1 MIPLEIIRK
10 KRDSEVLSKEEIIE
24 FVNGLTNGSFSDAQ
38 IAAMSMAIFSNGM
51 IPEETVHLTEAMT
64 KSGDTINWSDIIDSE
79 LVCDK
84 HSTGGVGDKTS
95 IVLAP
100 ILAACGLYVP
110 MISGRGLGHTGGTLD
125 KFDSIPGYSTQP
137 DIDTFKKTVKEV
149 GCAII
154 GQTSNLAPADKKLY
168 SIRDVV
174 GTVESLPLITS
185 SILSKK
191 IASGLKSL
199 VLDVKVGNGSF
210 NSTIDISR
218 ELSHSLVNVAK
229 GAGLQCEAI
238 VTDMNQILG
247 KSAGHTLEMLECIN
261 YLKNEYKDSRLES
274 ITNELI
280 SSLLMMVYKISKE
293 EAQKKINEVITN
305 GYAAEKFEMMV
316 AALGGP
322 KKILSSY
329 EKDLSNYSSP
339 KDIFVQNSGWV
350 EKIHTRELGLTLI
363 ELGGGRKQVTDKINY
378 GVGYDNVCS
387 VGDKIDSSRPL
398 LTLYSNNME
407 DDKKLEDRIK
417 DCFVISEKEI
427 TKLPEIYEH
436 INYRVIKLKLIKT

>member
-1 MIPLEIIRK
+1 MIPQEIIRK

-64 KSGDTINWSDIIDSE
+64 KSGDIINWSDIIDSE

-218 ELSHSLVNVAK
+218 ELSHSLVSVAK
-229 GAGLQCEAI
+229 GAGLRCEAI

-261 YLKNEYKDSRLES
+261 YIKNEYKDSRLES

-293 EAQKKINEVITN
+293 EAQKKINEVIAN

-322 KKILSSY
+322 KNILSSY
-329 EKDLSNYSSP
+329 EKDLSNNLSP

-417 DCFVISEKEI
+417 DCFVISDKEI

-436 INYRVIKLKLIKT
+436 IN

>member
-1 MIPLEIIRK
+1 MIPQEIIRK
-10 KRDSEVLSKEEIIE
+10 KRDNQVLSKEEIKV
-24 FVNGLTNGSFSDAQ
+24 FVNGLTDGSFSEAQ

-51 IPEETVHLTEAMT
+51 IAEETVNLTEAMT
-64 KSGDTINWSDIIDSE
+64 NSGDTINWSDIVDSD

-125 KFDSIPGYSTQP
+125 KFDSIPGYNTQP
-137 DIDTFKKTVKEV
+137 DLDTFKKVVKEV

-168 SIRDVV
+168 SIRDIV

-210 NSTIDISR
+210 NSTIEIAR
-218 ELSHSLVNVAK
+218 NLSKSLVSVAK
-229 GAGLQCEAI
+229 GAGLKCEAI
-238 VTDMNQILG
+238 LTDMNQVLG
-247 KSAGHTLEMLECIN
+247 KSAGHTLEMLECIKMITN
-261 YLKNEYKDSRLES
+261 KNKDMRLEI

-280 SSLLMMVYKISKE
+280 ASILMMVQKISKE
-293 EAQKKINEVITN
+293 DALKKINDVLSS
-305 GYAAEKFEMMV
+305 GLAAEKFEKMV
-316 AALGGP
+316 HALGGP
-322 KKILSSY
+322 SNILSSY
-329 EKDLSNYSSP
+329 ENDLELNTF
-339 KDIFVQNSGWV
+339 KIEIFSEQKGWV
-350 EKIHTRELGLTLI
+350 KKILTRDLGLILI
-363 ELGGGRKQVTDKINY
+363 ELGGGRKQVTDKINFA
-378 GVGYDNVCS
+378 VGYDNVLS
-387 VGDKIDSSRPL
+387 VGDKADETKPL
-398 LTLYSNNME
+398 LTLHANTKEEAESVRKKIQNCFTISDNE
-407 DDKKLEDRIK
+407 EKKLP
-417 DCFVISEKEI
+417 V
-427 TKLPEIYEH
+427 IYET
-436 INYRVIKLKLIKT
+436 IN